1 MMVEAP
7 MKRCLLTVAVLALCL
22 APLHA
27 DLTLVQ
33 TMTIEGGFAAMM
45 GGMQPTMTMRIK
57 GNKARA
63 DIDVMDQ
70 KMTTITDISSKQV
83 TILNSMSKTATVMN
97 AGEMPGMPS
106 GAPMPKI
113 DFSFKPTG
121 QKRTL
126 EGVSCDDYAF
136 TMTLSMS
143 EMAGGGQMPPDAAAA
158 LKDVKILMNGV
169 SCVANAGPGAAEYAE
184 FQKAASAQALD
195 WVLKGG
201 APGGQIQGMDKVL
214 AAAGSA
220 PGIPYLTEITMSF
233 EGSGPMVDMMKQ
245 MGAMKMTQKVTK
257 VSIDQLTDDI
267 FTVPADYK
275 IEKK

>member
-1 MMVEAP
+1 
-7 MKRCLLTVAVLALCL
+7 MKRCLLTVAVVALCL

-63 DIDVMDQ
+63 DIDIMDQ
-70 KMTTITDISSKQV
+70 KVTTITDITTKQV
-83 TILNSMSKTATVMN
+83 TILNSATKTATVMN
-97 AGEMPGMPS
+97 AGEMPPMPG

-113 DFSFKPTG
+113 DYTFKATG

-126 EGVSCDDYAF
+126 EGVSCDDHAF

-143 EMAGGGQMPPDAAAA
+143 EMAGGGGQMPPEAAAA
-158 LKDVKILMNGV
+158 LKDVRILMNGV
-169 SCVANAGPGAAEYAE
+169 SCVANDGPGAAEYAT

-201 APGGQIQGMDKVL
+201 APGAQPQGMDKVL

-245 MGAMKMTQKVTK
+245 MGAMKMTQKTTK
-257 VSIDQLTDDI
+257 VSTDLLTDDI

-275 IEKK
+275 IEKKE